1 MNAAEIQA
9 LAASRGIKATQIDP
23 GVWQMEA
30 ADDVGAYFE
39 EMDTQQ
45 QAQTL
50 AEGRLQARMGR
61 LA

>member
-9 LAASRGIKATQIDP
+9 LAASRGIRVTQIDP
-23 GVWQMEA
+23 DVWQMEA

-61 LA
+61 VV

>member
-9 LAASRGIKATQIDP
+9 LAASRGINATQIDP
-23 GVWQMEA
+23 DVWQMEA

-39 EMDTQQ
+39 EMDAQQ

-61 LA
+61 WV

>member
-1 MNAAEIQA
+1 MNAAEVQA
-9 LAASRGIKATQIDP
+9 LAASRGIRATQIDP
-23 GVWQMEA
+23 DVWQMED

-39 EMDTQQ
+39 EMDAQQ

-61 LA
+61 VV